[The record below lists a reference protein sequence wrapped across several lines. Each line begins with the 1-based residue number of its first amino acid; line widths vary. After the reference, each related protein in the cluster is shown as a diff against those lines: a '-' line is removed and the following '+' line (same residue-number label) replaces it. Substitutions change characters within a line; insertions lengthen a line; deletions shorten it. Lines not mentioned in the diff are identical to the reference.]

1 MYIYESHLG
10 SLYTSDRELSLD
22 EVYCEQCCDYDW
34 LIGYA
39 ATRSE
44 AWDLLKDDVDI
55 NNSGGWDFSYVQDF
69 LDENWGYVQ

>member
-1 MYIYESHLG
+1 MYIYKSHLG
-10 SLYTSDRELSLD
+10 SLYTSDSELSLD
-22 EVYCEQCCDYDW
+22 EVYCEQCGDYDW

-55 NNSGGWDFSYVQDF
+55 NYCGGWDFSYVQDF
-69 LDENWGYVQ
+69 LDENWGVAQ

>member
-1 MYIYESHLG
+1 MYIYEGHLG
-10 SLYTSDRELSLD
+10 SLYTSDRELSFD
-22 EVYCEQCCDYDW
+22 ELYCDQCGDCDW